1 MQWKNLKIGRKLAV
15 GFGFIVLLILMALG
29 VILLNTQSVVGK
41 IAHLEEESF
50 PFTLVAEDMSHA
62 VTEVQQYLT
71 DVSATHD
78 PAGYAAAEKSA
89 EVFRAGLEKY
99 RAMFSE
105 ENDRQALAEIEALAA
120 LFDKYY
126 VEGRAM
132 AETYVSQ
139 GIEAGNAAMVDFDA
153 TAEQLGER
161 IDQLKNTQIA
171 EADAT
176 IRDVFAK
183 AQLMR
188 TIIYVMGLVV
198 LILALVIARLITR
211 SITGPLAQGV
221 AFAEALAKGDLSVDI
236 RLDQQDEIGDMA
248 RAFTQM
254 KGTIS
259 SVLAEMEGLT
269 GAIRDGRLD
278 SRAAA
283 GDFAGSWRELI
294 VGTNNVVEA
303 FMAPLKVVLEN
314 LERIARGDLPEP
326 LSVAYRGDFDKI
338 RLNLNALIAAMN
350 EVTRLSEEIS
360 QGNLA
365 LEVRERSPQDRLMQ
379 SLGGM
384 IAGLNGVARQ
394 TEEIA
399 GGNLLVEVRER
410 SDKDTLLIALK
421 EMVASLRQ
429 VVLQVRTAADNVTSG
444 SQQLS
449 ASSQE
454 MSQGATEQAAAAEE
468 ASSSMEQ
475 MAANIRQNAENA
487 MQTEKIAL
495 KSAEVARKGGEA
507 VSATVSAM
515 KEIAGKISI
524 IEEIARQTN
533 LLALN
538 AAIEAARAGE
548 HGKGF
553 AVVAAEVR
561 KLAERSQKAAA
572 EISELSGTSVGVAE
586 TAGNMLGQMLPDIQR
601 TAELVQEITAAS
613 KEQDTGAEQVNQAIQ
628 QLDQVI
634 QQNASASEEMAS
646 TSEELSSQAEQLQEI
661 IAFFRLDQGGG
672 GSGRSPRGAAAPAR
686 KKLGAPPPPGSA
698 RPVKGGGVHAG
709 AGLLLDMQGTR
720 DRLDDDF
727 ESY

>member
-15 GFGFIVLLILMALG
+15 GFGIIVLLILIALG
-29 VILLNTQSVVGK
+29 VILLNTESVVGK
-41 IAHLEEESF
+41 IAHLEGESF

-62 VTEVQQYLT
+62 TTEVQQYLT

-78 PAGYAAAEKSA
+78 PAGYAEAEKAAEH
-89 EVFRAGLEKY
+89 FRAGLEKY
-99 RAMFSE
+99 RAMFEE

-120 LFDKYY
+120 LFDRYFTD
-126 VEGRAM
+126 GRAM
-132 AETYVSQ
+132 AELYATQ
-139 GIEAGNAAMVDFDA
+139 GIEAGNVAMEGFDRIS
-153 TAEQLGER
+153 AELGEK
-161 IDQLKNTQIA
+161 IEQLKNTQIA

-176 IRDVFAK
+176 IKDVFAK

-188 TIIYVMGLVV
+188 TVIYVMGLVV
-198 LILALVIARLITR
+198 LILALVIGRLITR
-211 SITGPLAQGV
+211 SITVPLAQGL
-221 AFAEALAKGDLSVDI
+221 AFAEALAKGDMSVDI
-236 RLDQQDEIGDMA
+236 RIDQRDEIGDMA
-248 RAFTQM
+248 RALTQM
-254 KGTIS
+254 KGTIAA
-259 SVLAEMEGLT
+259 VLAEMEGLT

-303 FMAPLKVVLEN
+303 FMAPLTVVLES
-314 LERIARGDLPEP
+314 LDRIAKGDLPEP

-350 EVTRLSEEIS
+350 DVTQLSEEIS

-365 LEVRERSPQDRLMQ
+365 LEVRDRSPQDRLMQ
-379 SLGGM
+379 SLRGM
-384 IAGLNGVARQ
+384 IEGLNGVAGL
-394 TEEIA
+394 TGEIA
-399 GGNLLVEVRER
+399 GGNLLVEVKER
-410 SDKDTLLIALK
+410 SEKDKLLISLR
-421 EMVASLRQ
+421 EMVTSLRR

-449 ASSQE
+449 ATSQE

-495 KSAEVARKGGEA
+495 KSADVARKGGEA

-661 IAFFRLDQGGG
+661 IAFFRIDQGG
-672 GSGRSPRGAAAPAR
+672 SDARRLSRGALPSSR
-686 KKLGAPPPPGSA
+686 KKLGEAPRPGSS
-698 RPVKGGGVHAG
+698 RPAKGAAPAG
-709 AGLLLDMQGTR
+709 AGLLLDMNSGR
-720 DRLDDDF
+720 DRLDDEF
-727 ESY
+727 ESF

>member
-1 MQWKNLKIGRKLAV
+1 MQWKDLKIGRKLAV
-15 GFGFIVLLILMALG
+15 GFGIIVLLILIALG
-29 VILLNTQSVVGK
+29 AILFNTHSVVDK
-41 IAHLEEESF
+41 IAHVEKESF

-78 PAGYAAAEKSA
+78 AAGYAEAEKA
-89 EVFRAGLEKY
+89 AAVFHTGLEKY
-99 RAMFSE
+99 RVMFTE
-105 ENDRQALAEIEALAA
+105 ENDRQALAEMEVLGA
-120 LFDKYY
+120 LFDRFHA
-126 VEGRAM
+126 EGRAM
-132 AETYVSQ
+132 AEIYVGQ
-139 GIEAGNAAMVDFDA
+139 GIEAGNAAMAGFDRI
-153 TAEQLGER
+153 AEELGEK
-161 IDQLKNTQIA
+161 IGQLKNTQIA
-171 EADAT
+171 EADGSLK
-176 IRDVFAK
+176 DVFTT
-183 AQLMR
+183 AQIMR
-188 TIIYVMGLVV
+188 TVIYAMGLVV
-198 LILALVIARLITR
+198 LVLALIIGRLITR
-211 SITGPLAQGV
+211 SITVPLAQGV

-236 RLDQQDEIGDMA
+236 RIDQQDEVGDMA
-248 RAFTQM
+248 RAFTRM
-254 KGTIS
+254 KGTIAG
-259 SVLAEMEGLT
+259 VLGEMEQLT

-278 SRAAA
+278 TRAAA

-294 VGTNNVVEA
+294 TGTNNVVEA
-303 FMAPLKVVLEN
+303 FMAPLTVVLDS
-314 LERIARGDLPEP
+314 LDRIAKGDLPEP
-326 LSVAYRGDFDKI
+326 LAVAYRGDFDKI

-384 IAGLNGVARQ
+384 IEGLNGVAKL
-394 TEEIA
+394 TEQIA
-399 GGNLLVEVRER
+399 GGNLLVEVEER
-410 SDKDTLLIALK
+410 SEKDKLLISLR
-421 EMVASLRQ
+421 EMVGSLRR

-449 ASSQE
+449 STSQE

-475 MAANIRQNAENA
+475 MAANIRQNADNA
-487 MQTEKIAL
+487 LQTEKIAL
-495 KSAEVARKGGEA
+495 KSADVARQGGEA
-507 VSATVSAM
+507 VSATVAAM

-572 EISELSGTSVGVAE
+572 EISQLSGTSVGVAE
-586 TAGNMLGQMLPDIQR
+586 TAGNMLALMLPDIQR

-613 KEQDTGAEQVNQAIQ
+613 REQDTGAEQVNQAIQ

-661 IAFFRLDQGGG
+661 IAFFRVDQGGG
-672 GSGRSPRGAAAPAR
+672 SSRSPRGAAAPAR
-686 KKLGAPPPPGSA
+686 KRLSSAPRSGSA
-698 RPVKGGGVHAG
+698 RSVKGGSAHDG
-709 AGLLLDMQGTR
+709 AGLLLDMQGPR
-720 DRLDDDF
+720 DRLDDEF